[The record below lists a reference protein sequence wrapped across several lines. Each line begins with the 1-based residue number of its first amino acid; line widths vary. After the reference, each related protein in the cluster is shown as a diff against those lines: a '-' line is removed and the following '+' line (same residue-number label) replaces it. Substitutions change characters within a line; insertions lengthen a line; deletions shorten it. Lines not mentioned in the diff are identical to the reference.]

1 MDSSCCLAFLS
12 VPTSSLPRLS
22 LHLAYLSAWSFYPRP
37 SSRSSHPPSYGILHH
52 QRQQSCVLPHLH
64 HQTKNSTT
72 KTKLTQSHSQTHN
85 CTDPTDPDLHTSP
98 RHHPHKPYHTTRSR
112 QEQSFLRSEGHYHNL
127 DIIIISSIHPIHQ
140 ISLPTTA
147 TTKKRSPGAREDR
160 KGGGGGTHNT
170 DPHTPP
176 PQAYTPAPDKPPNK
190 PEPSSRPHHRVPI
203 PRNPGSERRHCRC
216 SSL

>member
-160 KGGGGGTHNT
+160 KGGGGTHNT